1 MEIQATCGWDLL
13 KEGMW
18 GEEDPGSSIKEFPQ
32 WITRQKKWA
41 CKADRERF
49 QNDMSHK
56 PNGKRGWC
64 VNTAGIHVRWG
75 LKNPVSFSITV
86 GIHWWAKQEVF
97 GEVTKWSKVGVGR
110 KWKRGEKMGLCYSFR
125 ACLQGGGS
133 SSAKGRGKSLRVSD
147 SSVDVQHE
155 GLLGQQCP

>member
-13 KEGMW
+13 KEGVW

-49 QNDMSHK
+49 QSDVSHK
-56 PNGKRGWC
+56 PNGKRGWR

-75 LKNPVSFSITV
+75 LKNPVPFSITV
-86 GIHWWAKQEVF
+86 GIHWWAEQENWQREARL
-97 GEVTKWSKVGVGR
+97 GWAESGREVKKLGFVIPL
-110 KWKRGEKMGLCYSFR
+110 ER
-125 ACLQGGGS
+125 ACREEAVHLP
-133 SSAKGRGKSLRVSD
+133 KGEERAWGFQTV
-147 SSVDVQHE
+147 V
-155 GLLGQQCP
+155 